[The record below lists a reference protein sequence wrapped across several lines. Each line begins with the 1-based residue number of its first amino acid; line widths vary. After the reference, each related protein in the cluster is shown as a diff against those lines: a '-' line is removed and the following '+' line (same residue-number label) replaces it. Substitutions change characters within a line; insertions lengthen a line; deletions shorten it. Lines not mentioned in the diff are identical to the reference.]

1 MGDRHGKNPHIRENR
16 RQRIRRCASHDSA
29 QYVQRLGVLVD
40 RRLTEMAL
48 STRLNSNQVA
58 VLTAVKI
65 ADDMLKAQDEV
76 TRLRRELGRQ
86 SAPELARRAER
97 ADTRCARKI
106 TIDGGIRFMRE
117 RNLRVLEFP
126 KIREMLK
133 TYAQTESGKAFLDAL
148 APSGEYDTVA
158 AYQEQ
163 TEEANT
169 IISMTGGNPVQYF
182 ADVRPQLKIAAAGAA
197 RYPCARCSTWRT
209 RCAPRAPRAQ
219 RW

>member
-1 MGDRHGKNPHIRENR
+1 
-16 RQRIRRCASHDSA
+16 
-29 QYVQRLGVLVD
+29 
-40 RRLTEMAL
+40 
-48 STRLNSNQVA
+48 
-58 VLTAVKI
+58 
-65 ADDMLKAQDEV
+65 
-76 TRLRRELGRQ
+76 
-86 SAPELARRAER
+86 
-97 ADTRCARKI
+97 
-106 TIDGGIRFMRE
+106 MRE

-182 ADVRPQLKIAAAGAA
+182 ADVRPQLKIAAAGGTLSMRALLDVADALRAA
-197 RYPCARCSTWRT
+197 RAART
-209 RCAPRAPRAQ
+209 ALVK
-219 RW
+219 